1 MDFLFSYVNKNHKG
15 DEALEQA
22 VDDLIKKE
30 DIHSAVP
37 SWSGFVYQGK
47 VAIYTALHILNN
59 VIEDDPYSIDK
70 YSLVIEDLE
79 DFVIFKNN
87 RVESIHQVKAKPKNN
102 TIGQYNEA
110 NLLLLGKIAIYPHIK
125 EAILHTAT
133 ELKEFSEESLREN
146 IKNFDV
152 SRSKKAAADYQ
163 AGLFDDSYDN
173 YTLAR
178 EKLKI
183 ASESNNNDLQGV
195 IELEHIEEVVKE
207 EIKKIYQKLKYSDMR
222 KVEENIQYIYANF
235 LFLVENSVHRSH
247 LDKQKIIIEFTELK
261 NILDSDSI
269 FDYTTDTASLI
280 LLHSISNQYDYY
292 IEDYDVE
299 DLVETSFL
307 KKWKEH
313 LTALYKFNK
322 KDFYTLCTRLTPHK
336 AFNPHDKVKILELMQ
351 IAEPTGV
358 KDVFFRAILETEERI
373 KVPNDLESAY
383 ILRENGKFHSVTT
396 LTDQAQIF
404 EKIGA
409 KIFKNIEKSSE
420 LFPLLFDIDV
430 YITSQLNNEY
440 KGTITNVKADK
451 SSNIIEENDNRQTIV
466 EPKTIKFIDIETF
479 IRGDDK

>member
-1 MDFLFSYVNKNHKG
+1 M
-15 DEALEQA
+15 EQV
-22 VDDLIKKE
+22 VDDLIKME
-30 DIHSAVP
+30 DVHSAVP

-47 VAIYTALHILNN
+47 VAIYTALHILNSF
-59 VIEDDPYSIDK
+59 IKDDPDLIDK

-79 DFVIFKNN
+79 DFVISRHD

-102 TIGQYNEA
+102 TIGLYNEA
-110 NLLLLGKIAIYPHIK
+110 NLFLLGKVAKYPHIK

-133 ELKEFSEESLREN
+133 ELKEFSEESLRVNIEN
-146 IKNFDV
+146 YDV
-152 SRSKKAAADYQ
+152 SNSKKAAADYQ
-163 AGLFDDSYDN
+163 ASLFDDSSYDN

-183 ASESNNNDLQGV
+183 ASEINNNNLQGV
-195 IELEHIEEVVKE
+195 IELECIEEIVKE
-207 EIKKIYQKLKYSDMR
+207 EIKTSYQKLGYSDMR

-235 LFLVENSVHRSH
+235 LLLIENLVHKSH

-261 NILDSDSI
+261 KILESESI
-269 FDYTTDTASLI
+269 FDYTIDTAGLI
-280 LLHSISNQYDYY
+280 LLHSISNQYNYY
-292 IEDYDVE
+292 IEDYAVE
-299 DLVETSFL
+299 DLVETIFL

-322 KDFYTLCTRLTPHK
+322 KDLYTLCTRLTPHK
-336 AFNPHDKVKILELMQ
+336 VFNTHDKAKIIDLMQ
-351 IAEPTGV
+351 ITEPTGV

-373 KVPNDLESAY
+373 KVPNDLETAY
-383 ILRENGKFHSVTT
+383 ILHENGKFHSVTT
-396 LTDQAQIF
+396 LTDHAQIF

-409 KIFKNIEKSSE
+409 KIFKNIEKNSE
-420 LFPLLFDIDV
+420 LFSLLFDIDV
-430 YITSQLNNEY
+430 YITSHLNNEY
-440 KGTITNVKADK
+440 KGTITNVKADE